1 MRKLY
6 SLLFTASLL
15 VAIVSCK
22 KGKETAPEEPP
33 GPTETQPPVLVP
45 ITMAIH
51 EKIGGFYLAHPAR
64 YNETT
69 TARYPLIVF
78 IHGGGQYGSGA
89 GDLPRMLTEGIP
101 KLLKEKKFP
110 PAFDYGGRQ
119 YSFIVVAPQF
129 KNFPD
134 NDAVNAMIVHAKNNY
149 RIDTSRIYM
158 VGFSLGGRVVCDYA
172 AENAAKL
179 AAIVPISG
187 VSSYALQDKAKT
199 MAQAGLFAWGFH
211 NRPDQ
216 VFSWQDTQDFITQ
229 MNLYDPGK
237 TSRVSIFSDS
247 TGAQYHDAWTK
258 ATDPAYKEGGK
269 NIYEWM
275 LQFRR

>member
-1 MRKLY
+1 MRKFY
-6 SLLFTASLL
+6 GLLITALVL
-15 VAIVSCK
+15 VAMVSCK
-22 KGKETAPEEPP
+22 KSNGSAPEEPAAP
-33 GPTETQPPVLVP
+33 EESQPPVLVP
-45 ITMAIH
+45 ITMNIH

-64 YNETT
+64 YHESTS
-69 TARYPLIVF
+69 RYPLIVF
-78 IHGGGQYGSGA
+78 VHGGGQYGSGA

-110 PAFDYGGRQ
+110 PSFNYNGRK

-129 KNFPD
+129 RNFPD
-134 NDAVNAMIVHAKNNY
+134 NDAVNAMINHAKNNY
-149 RIDTSRIYM
+149 RIDTSRIYL

-172 AENAAKL
+172 AENASRL

-187 VSSYALQDKAKT
+187 VSSYALQEKART
-199 MAQAGLFAWGFH
+199 MAQAGLPAWGFH

-216 VFSWQDTQDFITQ
+216 VFSWQDTQDLVTQ
-229 MNLYDPGK
+229 MNLFDPGK
-237 TSRVSIFSDS
+237 ASQVTIFPDS

-258 ATDPAYKEGGK
+258 ATDPAYRERNK

-275 LQFRR
+275 LEFRR